1 VFHPPGSGYNHG
13 DARAQMNAYLSQLT
27 ASECN
32 QELISKNTK
41 VLNYPD
47 PKTKAGSN
55 LNNKIYLLK

>member
-1 VFHPPGSGYNHG
+1 MFVRNLGTKNGVN
-13 DARAQMNAYLSQLT
+13 NKN
-27 ASECN
+27 CN